1 MSGAFTTTELALLD
15 ALERER
21 TALLAQEMG
30 NRILLH
36 EVSNCVMTLSAAAE
50 FVEQVP
56 SGSAIHREAIQDIRR
71 NASAL
76 TQLLG
81 AFRLLTD
88 ETDRAPDIRAVD
100 IALYLGTLIQDLA
113 SPGSRDAS
121 RIRVEVRG
129 GPRLW
134 HVSPSLL
141 RTCFNNLLRNALRY
155 SPEGAPVRVVVG
167 AGRGSQWIHVFNP
180 GEGIPS
186 ELRSKLFQPGPKGGK
201 GGMGVGLYVA
211 MASITRSGGTLRVGS
226 TSAGSVFSIVLP
238 TARA

>member
-1 MSGAFTTTELALLD
+1 MSGPFTTTELALLE

-21 TALLAQEMG
+21 ETLLGQELG

-56 SGSAIHREAIQDIRR
+56 SGSAIHREALQDIRR

-81 AFRLLTD
+81 AFRLLTE
-88 ETDRAPDIRAVD
+88 ETDRTPDIRSVD
-100 IALYLGTLIQDLA
+100 ILLYLGTLIQDVCP
-113 SPGSRDAS
+113 PGSRDAS
-121 RIRVEVRG
+121 RVRLEVRG
-129 GPRLW
+129 GPSLW
-134 HVSPSLL
+134 HLSPALL

-155 SPEGAPVRVVVG
+155 SPEGATVRVIVG
-167 AGRGSQWIHVFNP
+167 AGHGRQWLHVANP
-180 GEGIPS
+180 GEAIPAQ
-186 ELRSKLFQPGPKGGK
+186 LRSRLFQPGPKGGK

-211 MASITRSGGTLRVGS
+211 MASISRIGGTIRVGS
-226 TSAGSVFSIVLP
+226 TSAGTVFSIVLP
-238 TARA
+238 TLR